1 MGGKYIERRREMSRD
16 TTIVLRPDIKR
27 GNKCVSCPDCG
38 WIYFQ
43 VVQRQDQMLIC
54 MMCGVPVV
62 SKRE

>member
-1 MGGKYIERRREMSRD
+1 MSRD
-16 TTIVLRPDIKR
+16 TTMVIRPDIKKA
-27 GNKCVSCPDCG
+27 NQCVSCPECS